1 MCNLHVLPK
10 TWTVLCRGRRWVGC
24 WQQGESSGENVTP
37 LVCNG
42 LSHWYF
48 ENSKRLRFT
57 DNRFSTTILDWIMYY
72 CCHTFYF
79 TLQTVMLLYPFKL
92 SFYFTPSNCHFTSP
106 LQTVILLYPFKLSCY
121 SCPRPLMQLSPPTRY
136 NCTQWNSQQWKVEK
150 SKAYLL

>member
-10 TWTVLCRGRRWVGC
+10 TLTVLCRGRRWVGC
-24 WQQGESSGENVTP
+24 CQQGESSGENVTP

-48 ENSKRLRFT
+48 ENSKRLRFM

-72 CCHTFYF
+72 CCHTFDF

-92 SFYFTPSNCHFTSP
+92 SFYFTPSNCHFTLP
-106 LQTVILLYPFKLSCY
+106 LQTVML
-121 SCPRPLMQLSPPTRY
+121 QLSSATDATLPPTRY
-136 NCTQWNSQQWKVEK
+136 NCTQWNSQQWKVRHMCFN
-150 SKAYLL
+150 